1 MTALLALAAAT
12 LAPAHAGV
20 VRSGPADLQAVY
32 APRRVA
38 VLVGV
43 QDYTDP
49 ALQGLRF
56 PEKDATDLAAVLQ
69 DPEQGGFDRVL
80 VVSGQGGTTAKALQD
95 AIAVA
100 TADLQRDDTFLLYLS
115 GHGTLTLDAAEGSR
129 LWFLPSDGV
138 LDDPEGTGLAIA
150 DLEALVADLPA
161 RRRVLMLD
169 TCHNGRNREGGLAG
183 RAKVNDQ
190 TAQLL
195 SGLRGEPPAPRALR
209 EVSESE
215 ARLYAAQFHQPAME
229 DPNLENGVYTH
240 YIIQALTAAAGK
252 ADLDRDG
259 LVDVAEAH
267 DYARDHTMH
276 HTGGLQV
283 PRAEYRI
290 VGREEIYL
298 AGDRSRRAQAEK
310 ALLSACDEILAKARL
325 FVDGV
330 ARGPALGLT
339 AVEPGRREIELRS
352 ADGRTLARKRVS
364 VEAGATLPVEDLFR
378 RHRSAV
384 AVAAGA
390 SLRQGPGLDALHAG
404 VGEVEVAWLDPV
416 QTPAWLR
423 LDAHVRLGASTG
435 TLPDPRYGVVTGGGN
450 ALGLSAGVG
459 LPALTLG
466 PQLDLVHHW
475 RTYTD
480 QTDGSQDSQSTLSLA
495 PGARL
500 LYTPQVG
507 ARQLFLR
514 ADSRFVPFSMNDDR
528 TFVWQHGFAVG
539 LTSRR

>member
-1 MTALLALAAAT
+1 MSLLLPLALHLSPAAW
-12 LAPAHAGV
+12 AGV
-20 VRSGPADLQAVY
+20 VSGAGANLDAVY
-32 APRRVA
+32 QPRRVA

-43 QDYTDP
+43 QRYDDP

-56 PEKDATDLAAVLQ
+56 PEKDAIDLARVLS
-69 DPEQGGFDRVL
+69 DPALGGFDRVEI
-80 VVSGQGGTTAKALQD
+80 VGGPGGTTAHALRA
-95 AIAVA
+95 AIASA

-115 GHGTLTLDAAEGSR
+115 GHGTLTLDPAEGSR

-150 DLEALVADLPA
+150 DIEAMVADLPA

-169 TCHNGRNREGGLAG
+169 TCHNGRNTGGGLAG
-183 RAKVNDQ
+183 RAAVNDR

-195 SGLRGEPPAPRALR
+195 LGLRGEPPAPRNLR

-215 ARLYAAQFHQPAME
+215 ARLYAAQYHQPAME

-240 YIIQALTAAAGK
+240 YIIQSLTTAAGE

-276 HTGGLQV
+276 HTGGVQV

-298 AGDRSRRAQAEK
+298 AGDQSRRARAEK

-339 AVEPGRREIELRS
+339 AIEPGRRDIEVQS
-352 ADGRTLARKRVS
+352 ADGRTLAHKRITI
-364 VEAGATLPVEDLFR
+364 EAGTTLPVEDLFDDR
-378 RHRSAV
+378 RPAV
-384 AVAAGA
+384 AVAAGLA
-390 SLRQGPGLDALHAG
+390 LRQGPGLEAVHATQ
-404 VGEVEVAWLDPV
+404 GELEIAWLDPLT
-416 QTPAWLR
+416 TPRWLR
-423 LDAHVRLGASTG
+423 TAAHLRLGATSG
-435 TLPDPRYGVVTGGGN
+435 ALPDARYGDVLGGAN
-450 ALGLSAGVG
+450 ALGAHVG
-459 LPALTLG
+459 FGMPALTVG
-466 PQLDLVHHW
+466 PALDLVHQW
-475 RTYTD
+475 RSYTD
-480 QTDGSQDSQSTLSLA
+480 TTGSHAQSSFALG
-495 PGARL
+495 PGARAL
-500 LYTPQVG
+500 FTPTVG
-507 ARQLFLR
+507 GRQLFVR
-514 ADSRFVPFSMNDDR
+514 ADSRYLSFRFNDDR
-528 TFVWQHGFAVG
+528 TWVWHHGVAVG